1 MSYLND
7 QILKSLKE
15 ARNRKG
21 LSQRELSAK
30 SGVPQSHISK
40 IESGGVDLRISSLIA
55 LARVLDLELE
65 LIPKKTVPAIKSIVR
80 SSVSTDLSEQQRRMQ
95 KEIYKL
101 NDVIGKAAKA
111 ADVLALPKEVA
122 RPTDALM
129 PKGLDSIMRITSQ
142 LEHLQPNGKALDA
155 VARATKDI
163 ERALNHNSG
172 VQEAIQKWDEQL
184 KSIRNIAVHS
194 PIPVKVTRPA
204 YSLDDMDDE

>member
-1 MSYLND
+1 MSYLNNRV
-7 QILKSLKE
+7 LKILKE
-15 ARNRKG
+15 ARARKG

-40 IESGGVDLRISSLIA
+40 IERGGVDLRVSSLIA

-65 LIPKKTVPAIKSIVR
+65 LVPKKTVPAVKSIVR

-95 KEIYKL
+95 EEVAKL

-111 ADVLALPKEVA
+111 TDALVLPKEVA
-122 RPTDALM
+122 RATDSLM
-129 PKGLDSIMRITSQ
+129 PKGLESIMRISHQ
-142 LEHLQPNGKALDA
+142 LERLQPNSKTLDT

-172 VQEAIQKWDEQL
+172 IQEAIQKWDEQL
-184 KSIRNIAVHS
+184 KSIRNIAVHN
-194 PIPVKVTRPA
+194 PVPVKVTKPA